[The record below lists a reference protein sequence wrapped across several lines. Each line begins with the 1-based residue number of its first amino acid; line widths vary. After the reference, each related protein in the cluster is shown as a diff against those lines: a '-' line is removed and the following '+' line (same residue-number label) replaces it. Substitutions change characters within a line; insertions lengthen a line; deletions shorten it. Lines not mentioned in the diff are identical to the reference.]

1 MTQTDLCAP
10 PRPSRRRERR
20 HPPEYAHLNPLF
32 AELAELPPGHR
43 RAAALRYRLIAGY
56 LPLARN
62 IARRYVH
69 RGEPLQDLEQV
80 ATIGLIEAVDRF
92 DPNRGPDF
100 LTFAVPT
107 ISGEVRRWYR
117 DRTWLMRVPRRLKEL
132 DAAIFDAVGRLSQE
146 LGRAPRP
153 SEIAMRLD
161 VTVEDVIEGLQVHG
175 AYRCL
180 SLDEPAGTESGT
192 DRAPD
197 SIAALG
203 RLDPGVALVEDRETL
218 LPLLEALGE
227 RERKIV
233 LLRFFGEMTQTQ
245 IAREIGISQMHV
257 SRLLTATLRRLRV
270 AMTAEA

>member
-10 PRPSRRRERR
+10 PRPSRPRERR

-43 RAAALRYRLIAGY
+43 GAAALRERLIAGY
-56 LPLARN
+56 LPLARH

-69 RGEPLQDLEQV
+69 RGEPIQDLEQV

-153 SEIAMRLD
+153 SEIATRLD
-161 VTVEDVIEGLQVHG
+161 VTAEDVIEGLQVHG

-180 SLDEPAGTESGT
+180 SLDEPAGPESGT
-192 DRAPD
+192 DRASD
-197 SIAALG
+197 SVAALG

-257 SRLLTATLRRLRV
+257 SRLLTATLRSLRR